1 MRFGLICNTEKNSR
15 GSSDHRVV
23 NFDFNSGARNGGP
36 CAIPFEASCSSFFL
50 MLLVPGNWEV
60 VEEDDDDEIKWMFE
74 QAEAKAC
81 SMAAHSSSST
91 HSTGIVESLIP
102 LSSSSPSPCLSSIW
116 LQSFCSKT
124 ILRHCNYFANT
135 LVHIGPSSFNA
146 HKFRSLSS
154 TSSFKNRIT
163 KRVHTVSRKSFLSF
177 FCQPIRHFC
186 IATFQALSSEL
197 RFTDQRNSKNHP
209 ESLPTS

>member
-1 MRFGLICNTEKNSR
+1 MRFQLICNTEKNSR

-50 MLLVPGNWEV
+50 MLLVPGNCEV

-102 LSSSSPSPCLSSIW
+102 LSSSSHSPCLSSIW
-116 LQSFCSKT
+116 LQFFLFQNYT
-124 ILRHCNYFANT
+124 PPLLLLRQHACTCTHRAIELQCT
-135 LVHIGPSSFNA
+135 RQGTQIPLA
-146 HKFRSLSS
+146 
-154 TSSFKNRIT
+154 
-163 KRVHTVSRKSFLSF
+163 F
-177 FCQPIRHFC
+177 FH
-186 IATFQALSSEL
+186 LKLKE
-197 RFTDQRNSKNHP
+197 
-209 ESLPTS
+209 

>member
-23 NFDFNSGARNGGP
+23 NFDLKSGARNGGP
-36 CAIPFEASCSSFFL
+36 CAIPFEASCSSFFS
-50 MLLVPGNWEV
+50 MLLVPANWEV

-102 LSSSSPSPCLSSIW
+102 LSSSSSSPCLSSIW
-116 LQSFCSKT
+116 LQFFWSKT
-124 ILRHCNYFANT
+124 ILRQCYYFANT

-146 HKFRSLSS
+146 HDKVPKFRSLSS
-154 TSSFKNRIT
+154 TSSLKNRIT
-163 KRVHTVSRKSFLSF
+163 KRVHTVSRKSFVSFSCHLS
-177 FCQPIRHFC
+177 H
-186 IATFQALSSEL
+186 TFAL
-197 RFTDQRNSKNHP
+197 
-209 ESLPTS
+209 LPCRL